1 MIMVVNSIEV
11 THSFEMN
18 CCNDL
23 YDEAIA
29 VVYVEAEWLDM
40 HTDRLLIRKM
50 FESIA
55 KFDKKICYG
64 NILKIL
70 AEHSSFWNCVHP

>member
-1 MIMVVNSIEV
+1 MIIDQMRHWFLKIWVLMIMVVNSIEV

-29 VVYVEAEWLDM
+29 VVYVEAE
-40 HTDRLLIRKM
+40 
-50 FESIA
+50 
-55 KFDKKICYG
+55 
-64 NILKIL
+64 
-70 AEHSSFWNCVHP
+70 